1 MMAIFAKVDP
11 SGIPEAF
18 YDDRLHAVDET
29 LVPIGE
35 VDWRAHLSGQT
46 RRWDGAQW
54 LPYTP
59 PPPPPP
65 PLDQTKE
72 ASALQLSAIVKR
84 TRAMVAGT
92 DDPAKLAEYAD
103 KAALAP
109 QIIAGTAPADAV
121 AATREEA
128 LDLGLQDIPS
138 GDTAEVQLAR
148 IWEQKAA
155 DLRAARNVIN
165 RIERTARTAIQAA
178 QTADEVD
185 AALAD
190 AQNQLEAITAS
201 GGA

>member
-1 MMAIFAKVDP
+1 LQLAAKVK
-11 SGIPEAF
+11 
-18 YDDRLHAVDET
+18 
-29 LVPIGE
+29 
-35 VDWRAHLSGQT
+35 QT
-46 RRWDGAQW
+46 R
-54 LPYTP
+54 
-59 PPPPPP
+59 
-65 PLDQTKE
+65 
-72 ASALQLSAIVKR
+72 AL
-84 TRAMVAGT
+84 VAGT

-138 GDTAEVQLAR
+138 GDAAEVQLAR

-155 DLRAARNVIN
+155 DLRTARNIIN
-165 RIERTARTAIQAA
+165 RIERGARNAIQAA

-185 AALAD
+185 AALAV
-190 AQNQLEAITAS
+190 AKSQLEAMVAS

>member
-1 MMAIFAKVDP
+1 MIYAEVEQDGILHQVWRGIDDP
-11 SGIPEAF
+11 GFSPPLLPGSRLMSWPDGIDVRPGM
-18 YDDRLHAVDET
+18 
-29 LVPIGE
+29 I
-35 VDWRAHLSGQT
+35 
-46 RRWDGAQW
+46 WDGSR
-54 LPYTP
+54 LLP
-59 PPPPPP
+59 PPPPPV
-65 PLDQTKE
+65 E
-72 ASALQLSAIVKR
+72 VVRSHALQTLAEQAR
-84 TRAMVAGT
+84 QTRAAVAGT

-109 QIIAGTAPADAV
+109 QIIAGTAPADAM

-165 RIERTARTAIQAA
+165 RIERTARAAIQAA
-178 QTADEVD
+178 QTADEVNT
-185 AALAD
+185 ALAD
-190 AQNQLEAITAS
+190 AQSQLKAMVAS

>member
-1 MMAIFAKVDP
+1 MI
-11 SGIPEAF
+11 
-18 YDDRLHAVDET
+18 
-29 LVPIGE
+29 
-35 VDWRAHLSGQT
+35 
-46 RRWDGAQW
+46 WDGSR
-54 LPYTP
+54 LLP
-59 PPPPPP
+59 PPPPPV
-65 PLDQTKE
+65 E
-72 ASALQLSAIVKR
+72 VVRSHALQTLAEQAR
-84 TRAMVAGT
+84 QTRAAVAGT

-109 QIIAGTAPADAV
+109 QIIAGTAPADAM

-165 RIERTARTAIQAA
+165 RIERTARAAIQAA
-178 QTADEVD
+178 QTADEVNT
-185 AALAD
+185 ALAD
-190 AQNQLEAITAS
+190 AQSQLKAMVAS

>member
-1 MMAIFAKVDP
+1 
-11 SGIPEAF
+11 
-18 YDDRLHAVDET
+18 
-29 LVPIGE
+29 
-35 VDWRAHLSGQT
+35 
-46 RRWDGAQW
+46 
-54 LPYTP
+54 
-59 PPPPPP
+59 
-65 PLDQTKE
+65 
-72 ASALQLSAIVKR
+72 
-84 TRAMVAGT
+84 MVAGT

-109 QIIAGTAPADAV
+109 QIIAGTAPADAI

-148 IWEQKAA
+148 VWEQKAA
-155 DLRAARNVIN
+155 DLRTARNVIN
-165 RIERTARTAIQAA
+165 RIERTARAAIQAA

-190 AQNQLEAITAS
+190 AQNQLEAMVAS